1 MLALVYVIIVGLI
14 SIFMSCY
21 AHALELYKT
30 ASKNSNKIKPAAGVR
45 SVHGEQD
52 QKDTT

>member
-1 MLALVYVIIVGLI
+1 
-14 SIFMSCY
+14 MSCY

-30 ASKNSNKIKPAAGVR
+30 ASKNSNKIKPGAGVR
-45 SVHGEQD
+45 SGYHLEPEGYHLD